1 MDVTLTEDQLRLRD
15 EAGRF
20 AAERL
25 APHYRE
31 REQRGSVEPQVR
43 REMGDRGFIAP
54 ELPVEI
60 GGRGLDRVTSG
71 ILTEEI
77 ARGDF
82 SVAYLQ
88 VVGSLVG
95 QILASNAASEVA
107 ARWVPGICRGEHIV
121 GIGLTEPHAGSDA
134 GMPRLT
140 ARRDGDDYLLTGTK
154 SLSFGGDA
162 AAAVVFAR
170 TGEQQA
176 RGKGISAFLVPLDL
190 PGVTRESYS
199 DMGTRAVGRGAVH
212 FDGVRVPA
220 EHLLGAEG
228 KGFSEVLRG
237 FDFSRALIGLQCV
250 GAAQASVT
258 ETWRYVSEREAF
270 DQPLSKFQ
278 GVSFPLAEADTR
290 LTAARL
296 LCYRTLSL
304 RDRGMPHTAEAA
316 MCKWLAPKDS
326 FEAIQNCLL
335 LHGQYGYRTEL
346 PLEQRL
352 RDVLGLQI
360 GDGTAQVMK
369 LIIAR
374 ERLGRQLAP

>member
-1 MDVTLTEDQLRLRD
+1 MDVTLTEAQEGFRER
-15 EAGRF
+15 ARQF
-20 AAERL
+20 AADRL
-25 APHYRE
+25 APHYRQ
-31 REQRGSVEPQVR
+31 REQLGAVEPQVR
-43 REMGDRGFIAP
+43 REMGERGFIAP
-54 ELPVEI
+54 ELPAAF
-60 GGRGLDRVTSG
+60 GGGDLERVTSG

-77 ARGDF
+77 AAGDF

-95 QILASNAASEVA
+95 QILVSSAGPEVA
-107 ARWVPGICRGEHIV
+107 AGWVPGICRGEHVV
-121 GIGLTEPHAGSDA
+121 GIGLSEPHAGSDA
-134 GMPRLT
+134 GMPRMT
-140 ARRDGDDYLLTGTK
+140 ARRDGADYVLTGTK
-154 SLSFGGDA
+154 SLSFGNDA
-162 AAAVVFAR
+162 AAAVIFAR
-170 TGEQQA
+170 TGEQQT
-176 RGKGISAFLVPLDL
+176 RGKGISAFLVPLDV

-220 EHLLGAEG
+220 EHLLGQEG
-228 KGFSEVLRG
+228 KGFSEVMRG

-258 ETWRYVSEREAF
+258 ETWRYVGEREAF
-270 DQPLSKFQ
+270 DRPLSAFQ

-304 RDRGMPHTAEAA
+304 KDRGLAHTAEAA

-326 FEAIQNCLL
+326 FDAIQNCLL

-360 GDGTAQVMK
+360 GDGTAQIMK

-374 ERLGRQLAP
+374 ERLGRELAP